1 MDSEFAVQPESDVVA
16 ERALPTIL
24 LVDDDET
31 IRESLAWRLENL
43 SYRVLP
49 AALGRE
55 ALRLARQ
62 EPLDAVILDICLP
75 DIDGLQICRMLTED
89 RRTADVPVIM
99 LSAIDES
106 DIVRR
111 CREVGGLFFL
121 AKPFDL
127 NVLVAVLEQAVRD
140 RRYWMRDCG

>member
-1 MDSEFAVQPESDVVA
+1 M
-16 ERALPTIL
+16 PTIL

-43 SYRVLP
+43 GYRVLT

-62 EPLDAVILDICLP
+62 VPLDAVILDICLP
-75 DIDGLQICRMLTED
+75 DMDGLQICRTLMED
-89 RRTADVPVIM
+89 GRTSDLPVII
-99 LSAIDES
+99 LSALDDR

-111 CREVGGLFFL
+111 CREVGGQFFL

-140 RRYWMRDCG
+140 RRWWVRDCG